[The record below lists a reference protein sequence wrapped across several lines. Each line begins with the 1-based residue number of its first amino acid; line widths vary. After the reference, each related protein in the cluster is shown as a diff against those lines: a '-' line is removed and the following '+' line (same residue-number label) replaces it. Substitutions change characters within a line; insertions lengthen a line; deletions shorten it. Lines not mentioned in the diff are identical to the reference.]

1 MKLGNNFTLH
11 HLIAH
16 TYICYFTVIRINL
29 TWIWFAFLLC
39 LSCANIELRMYPGG
53 GEVSPRKLVVQS
65 PYQYDVTFHFRA
77 SGSLYKSLQSSL
89 RASNV
94 TTAQCF
100 FISSEELVT
109 KQFSKMPA
117 SATPHDD
124 NSKTTTVI
132 IYLEGLGSKQQ
143 FISNLRQIKTT
154 TQSALTRNTL
164 SQKPPK
170 VKL

>member
-1 MKLGNNFTLH
+1 
-11 HLIAH
+11 
-16 TYICYFTVIRINL
+16 
-29 TWIWFAFLLC
+29 
-39 LSCANIELRMYPGG
+39 MYRGG
-53 GEVSPRKLVVQS
+53 GKVSPRKLVIQS
-65 PYQYDVTFHFRA
+65 SFQYDVKSHVRA
-77 SGSLYKSLQSSL
+77 SGSQYQSLQSSL
-89 RASNV
+89 RISNV

-100 FISSEELVT
+100 FPIEELAT

-117 SATPHDD
+117 GATTHDD

-132 IYLEGLGSKQQ
+132 IYLEGLSRKQQ

-164 SQKPPK
+164 LQTPPK

>member
-1 MKLGNNFTLH
+1 ME
-11 HLIAH
+11 
-16 TYICYFTVIRINL
+16 
-29 TWIWFAFLLC
+29 FLL
-39 LSCANIELRMYPGG
+39 LSRRHSFRAKRPQR
-53 GEVSPRKLVVQS
+53 RKARRNGCFRRLS

-89 RASNV
+89 RVSNV

-100 FISSEELVT
+100 FPSEELVT

-124 NSKTTTVI
+124 SSKTTTVI
-132 IYLEGLGSKQQ
+132 IYLKGLSSKQQ

-164 SQKPPK
+164 SQKPRKAKPYK
-170 VKL
+170 KIVQ

>member
-1 MKLGNNFTLH
+1 M
-11 HLIAH
+11 
-16 TYICYFTVIRINL
+16 ICFPVMPQ
-29 TWIWFAFLLC
+29 LC
-39 LSCANIELRMYPGG
+39 KYRVMDVPGG
-53 GEVSPRKLVVQS
+53 GGVSPRKLVVQS

-77 SGSLYKSLQSSL
+77 SGCPYKSLQSSL

-100 FISSEELVT
+100 FFPSEELAT

-124 NSKTTTVI
+124 NSKTITVI
-132 IYLEGLGSKQQ
+132 IYLEGLSSNQQ

-164 SQKPPK
+164 SQKPRK
-170 VKL
+170 AKL

>member
-1 MKLGNNFTLH
+1 M
-11 HLIAH
+11 
-16 TYICYFTVIRINL
+16 ICFPVMLQPCKYRVKDV
-29 TWIWFAFLLC
+29 
-39 LSCANIELRMYPGG
+39 PGGGG

-89 RASNV
+89 HVSNV
-94 TTAQCF
+94 TIVQCF
-100 FISSEELVT
+100 LPSEDLVT

-164 SQKPPK
+164 PQKNSQGKA
-170 VKL
+170 VKGQQ